1 MAKKKTTKKTTK
13 KTPTKKTT
21 RKKSSTKKATSKKAA
36 AKKAAAKKPASKKA
50 SSSSKRKRASVKA
63 HPDAELTV
71 AQATELYERLLDERL
86 RVTQGMGE
94 RLSDAISD
102 SDQLADEIDIARRHT
117 EQAYLMRF
125 ADKERKL
132 LKEIAHAIEKF
143 EHGEY
148 GLCEGTDEPIGFN
161 RLSLRPWTRYS
172 VGYKEQLEIERRQRG
187 R

>member
-1 MAKKKTTKKTTK
+1 MATKKTTQK
-13 KTPTKKTT
+13 SKKTT
-21 RKKSSTKKATSKKAA
+21 
-36 AKKAAAKKPASKKA
+36 AKKKA
-50 SSSSKRKRASVKA
+50 SAKKSGSKGAAASSASSKEAVKA
-63 HPDAELTV
+63 HPDAELS
-71 AQATELYERLLDERL
+71 AEESSELYERLLEERL

-143 EHGEY
+143 EHGDY

-161 RLSLRPWTRYS
+161 RLRLRPWTRYS
-172 VGYKEQLEIERRQRG
+172 VSYKEQLEIERRQRG
-187 R
+187 G